1 MELEQLI
8 GAVIHDLKNQLQTLI
23 DYEEQAL
30 TYIPDQY
37 HRHLTPILQ
46 RTNRLKNDTLQMMT
60 LFRIE
65 RNQQFAMD
73 DAWPKDTVNEAIE
86 TAQQQFPSLKFVNNI
101 SEDCQGLYNETLLH
115 LALTTLITNSAQAG
129 ASEISFNAVEDPEDK
144 RLTFEILDNGHGFSD
159 TILEGKKQTTKIEG
173 SGLGLYFVRLIAE
186 HHQQGDEQ
194 GSISFGNR
202 PKNTGALVC
211 IHLPN

>member
-1 MELEQLI
+1 MQIEQLI
-8 GAVIHDLKNQLQTLI
+8 GAVIHDLKNQLQTLV

-30 TYIPDQY
+30 TYIPEQY

-65 RNQQFAMD
+65 RNQHFPMD
-73 DAWPKDTVNEAIE
+73 DAWPKDTVNEAIA
-86 TAQQQFPSLKFVNNI
+86 TIQPQFPNLNFVNNI
-101 SEDCQGLYNETLLH
+101 SESCQGFYNETLIH

-129 ASEISFNAVEDPEDK
+129 ATEIIFNAYEHDEEG
-144 RLTFEILDNGHGFSD
+144 LTIEVCDNGHGFSQA
-159 TILEGKKQTTKIEG
+159 ILDGKKQTTKIEG

-186 HHQQGDEQ
+186 HHQQDGDK
-194 GSISFGNR
+194 GSVSYGNR
-202 PKNTGALVC
+202 PKTSGALVS
-211 IHLPN
+211 IHLP